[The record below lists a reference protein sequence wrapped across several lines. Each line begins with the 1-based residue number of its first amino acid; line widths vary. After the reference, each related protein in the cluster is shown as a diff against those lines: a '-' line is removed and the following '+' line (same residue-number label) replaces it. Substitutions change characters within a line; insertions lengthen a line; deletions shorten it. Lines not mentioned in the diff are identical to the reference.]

1 MAKEVAISE
10 DQFKYV
16 IENAN
21 VFYYMMRDNLARD
34 SGVPRNTINKILQ
47 GVTTDPSVNTIRKL
61 YLAIK
66 RKEKSQKGKS
76 RMNQVQ
82 QVHVDMNHVVAVA

>member
-1 MAKEVAISE
+1 MAKEVAVSE

-16 IENAN
+16 IDNAN
-21 VFYYMMRDNLARD
+21 IFYYMMRDDLARD

-66 RKEKSQKGKS
+66 RKEKSRS
-76 RMNQVQ
+76 RQPQAANVNL
-82 QVHVDMNHVVAVA
+82 NHVIAVA